1 MLIVLDTTTRT
12 LKAKMDMTAMTSNC
26 SVIVAYA
33 DHDGTN
39 FTEGVDPSTLN
50 GTTAVTI
57 LSAPASA
64 TRRVVKSIT
73 VYNPDDETHT
83 TTLIFND
90 NGTEYGI
97 TRLTLPPGA
106 SWSSDDQTG
115 VNVGGALTDG
125 DKGDISVSG
134 GGDTWTIDTNAVT
147 LTKLAQISS
156 GSFLGRSTGGTGNV
170 EEIGSTG
177 SGNIVRATS
186 ATLTTPSIAALA
198 NLTTNGFVRTGSGN
212 GTLSIDT
219 NTYLTSNQA
228 ITLSGDV
235 TGTGTTGISTTIAT
249 QAVTYAKIQNVSTTS
264 RILGRRSAGAGSIEE
279 MTLSETLDLIG
290 SAAQGDILYRGAAG
304 WARLGAGSS
313 GQVLRTNGTGAD
325 PSWATVSASPG
336 GSNTQIQF
344 NNSGS
349 FGANEGLIYNTSTAN
364 RDVTISSFA
373 GTASHVWRRAEGTSG
388 SPTAVQGSTTLGNL
402 LWQAHNGTSYID
414 AARITVSAVQTY
426 GATIGDGLMSLS
438 VKPTGTTSL
447 IGVTIRATNS
457 NTMDFS
463 STGASNSQLGRSDS
477 VYQWQSIHLSD
488 GVRLYNGSNSNVLLL
503 KSGIS
508 TSNITLTLPTT
519 DGDANQV
526 LTTDGAGV
534 LSWSTPAGGDSYT
547 NDTSTPTVT
556 TADITGAVNTRY
568 RFDISGLTNARDFIL
583 PAPSAVG
590 DRIEINIT
598 TGDTAVGATN
608 YELVLRGAWTGSSWV
623 TINGGNASVSATV
636 SAANDTITASRHN
649 LRLGDPI
656 YFTSAP
662 GGLSTNTVYYVR
674 DSAVNSDG
682 VDSTFKVSSTRGG
695 AALDITSGTTAT
707 YVPLEWSR
715 LFITGESVTLTATS
729 TTNWQVTNDRR
740 IPALVRLQATAT
752 QTFTAAQVTL
762 NTNLIAWDNGAM
774 GDLTTD
780 RITIRRTGKYV
791 ITCAARIT
799 GSADVNA
806 GIPNTLTRYAA
817 WIRENGSAA
826 SEAYMVFGEMSATAG
841 SLPAILLVTTGL
853 LRRTNNYE
861 VQLYSGNTSGIQTD
875 ARPYPHFAAT
885 EMLE

>member
-1 MLIVLDTTTRT
+1 MLLILDTTTRT
-12 LKAKMDMTAMTSNC
+12 LKAKMDMAAMTTNC

-39 FTEGVDPSTLN
+39 FTEGVDPTTLN

-73 VYNPDDETHT
+73 VYNPDDEAHT

-156 GSFLGRSTGGTGNV
+156 GSFLGRSTAGTGNV

-177 SGNIVRATS
+177 SGNVVRATS

-235 TGTGTTGISTTIAT
+235 TGTGTTGITATIAN
-249 QAVTYAKIQNVSTTS
+249 QAVSYAKIQNVSATS

-279 MTLSETLDLIG
+279 MTLSQTLDLIG

-344 NNSGS
+344 NNSGA

-388 SPTAVQGSTTLGNL
+388 SPTAVQPSTTLGNL
-402 LWQAHNGTSYID
+402 LWQAHNGTSYVD
-414 AARITVSAVQTY
+414 AARINVTAIQLY
-426 GATIGDGLMSLS
+426 GATTGDALMSLS

-447 IGVTIRATNS
+447 IGVAIRATNS

-477 VYQWQSIHLSD
+477 SYQWQSIHLSD

-508 TSNITLTLPTT
+508 TSNITLTFPTT

-526 LTTDGAGV
+526 LTTDGSGV
-534 LSWSTPAGGDSYT
+534 LSWATPS
-547 NDTSTPTVT
+547 V
-556 TADITGAVNTRY
+556 
-568 RFDISGLTNARDFIL
+568 GLTNNNTTISSTNVSAVANNRYFATIAGLTANRDFIL
-583 PAPSAVG
+583 PTPAVG
-590 DRIEINIT
+590 DRIELSIVDGDDAFALLIKGT
-598 TGDTAVGATN
+598 TG
-608 YELVLRGAWTGSSWV
+608 V
-623 TINGGNASVSATV
+623 TINGG
-636 SAANDTITASRHN
+636 SAAS
-649 LRLGDPI
+649 
-656 YFTSAP
+656 
-662 GGLSTNTVYYVR
+662 
-674 DSAVNSDG
+674 
-682 VDSTFKVSSTRGG
+682 
-695 AALDITSGTTAT
+695 
-707 YVPLEWSR
+707 EWSR
-715 LFITGESVTLTATS
+715 LFIRGETVTFLANTTS
-729 TTNWQVTNDRR
+729 NWQVIVDGR
-740 IPALVRLQATAT
+740 IPSTARIAFTGTTYTGIASGSST
-752 QTFTAAQVTL
+752 QITL
-762 NTNLIAWDNGAM
+762 NTSVFDNGSFV
-774 GDLTTD
+774 DTTNS
-780 RITIRRTGKYV
+780 RLKIRRTGKYV
-791 ITCAARIT
+791 LAAALRFVRT
-799 GSADVNA
+799 GNPPYAE
-806 GIPNTLTRYAA
+806 IPRMTG
-817 WIRENGSAA
+817 WIRQTDTAEIIQLAEIYASTGTASPGLSIAA
-826 SEAYMVFGEMSATAG
+826 IFEMTEG
-841 SLPAILLVTTGL
+841 KTLDLFTFQ
-853 LRRTNNYE
+853 N
-861 VQLYSGNTSGIQTD
+861 SGANQAPTSTSG
-875 ARPYPHFAAT
+875 YPHLEMT
-885 EMLE
+885 EVLT